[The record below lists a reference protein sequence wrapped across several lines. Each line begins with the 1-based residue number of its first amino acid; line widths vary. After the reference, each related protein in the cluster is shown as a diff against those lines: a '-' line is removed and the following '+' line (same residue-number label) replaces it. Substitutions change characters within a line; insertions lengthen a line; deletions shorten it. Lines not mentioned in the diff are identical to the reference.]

1 MATESSKTDVYM
13 MSTVR
18 GLVEYIT
25 AKTQLAQNA
34 APTLAPRSPAL
45 ATGAAILGKLQR
57 PGRNRAPNKVQV
69 LDRRLNIVLQDP
81 VHLMVIGIC
90 TAFTNHSSYCQV
102 TLTEALGLPCAALGR
117 GHICQTSPQEFVSKP
132 LIPVLI

>member
-34 APTLAPRSPAL
+34 APTLAPRSPTL
-45 ATGAAILGKLQR
+45 ATGAAILGQ
-57 PGRNRAPNKVQV
+57 
-69 LDRRLNIVLQDP
+69 
-81 VHLMVIGIC
+81 
-90 TAFTNHSSYCQV
+90 
-102 TLTEALGLPCAALGR
+102 AADAWAQPR
-117 GHICQTSPQEFVSKP
+117 SKQFA
-132 LIPVLI
+132 

>member
-34 APTLAPRSPAL
+34 APTLAPRSPTL

-57 PGRNRAPNKVQV
+57 PGRNRAPNKV

-117 GHICQTSPQEFVSKP
+117 GHICQTRIP
-132 LIPVLI
+132 LKRARRSLCQNH

>member
-69 LDRRLNIVLQDP
+69 LDRRLNIFFYKILY
-81 VHLMVIGIC
+81 
-90 TAFTNHSSYCQV
+90 T
-102 TLTEALGLPCAALGR
+102 
-117 GHICQTSPQEFVSKP
+117 
-132 LIPVLI
+132 